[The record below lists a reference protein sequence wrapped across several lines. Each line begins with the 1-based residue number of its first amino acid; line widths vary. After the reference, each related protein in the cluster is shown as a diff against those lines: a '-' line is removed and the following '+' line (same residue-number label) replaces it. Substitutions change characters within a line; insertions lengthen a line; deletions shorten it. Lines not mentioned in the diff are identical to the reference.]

1 MEFFMNDMFYVAF
14 SVNSILSLFTISSQI
29 SHRVDVIE
37 FSRIFLN
44 LVVFLAVQIYITK
57 LQRNNDEFTII
68 KNKLDVMHSLLEDI
82 DADLFDEEEELNDSE
97 DAEVTEEEAE
107 EDAIVTGKHP
117 YRDWETSL
125 S

>member
-97 DAEVTEEEAE
+97 DAV
-107 EDAIVTGKHP
+107 
-117 YRDWETSL
+117 S
-125 S
+125 